1 MSDKIQTMLNFAI
14 RASKTVFGVDN
25 IPSCKA
31 KHVIIACS
39 TLSENSLKQLLRDNK
54 NTPIILSKRPLEE
67 IIHRGGKAV
76 AVKDGDTPETLQ
88 KRVMR
93 LAEWKILP
101 ESAEKVCAAIVKGE
115 EI

>member
-67 IIHRGGKAV
+67 VIHRGGKAV
-76 AVKDGDTPETLQ
+76 AVKDKNMATE
-88 KRVMR
+88 
-93 LAEWKILP
+93 ILKNINDDY
-101 ESAEKVCAAIVKGE
+101 ELISEGN
-115 EI
+115 

>member
-25 IPSCKA
+25 IPSSKA

-67 IIHRGGKAV
+67 VIHRGGKAV
-76 AVKDGDTPETLQ
+76 AVKDKNMATE
-88 KRVMR
+88 
-93 LAEWKILP
+93 ILKNINDDY
-101 ESAEKVCAAIVKGE
+101 ELISEGN
-115 EI
+115 

>member
-25 IPSCKA
+25 IPACKA
-31 KHVIIACS
+31 KHVIVACS

-54 NTPIILSKRPLEE
+54 NTPIILSKKPLEE

-76 AVKDGDTPETLQ
+76 AVKDKNMATE
-88 KRVMR
+88 
-93 LAEWKILP
+93 ILKNINDDY
-101 ESAEKVCAAIVKGE
+101 ELISEGN
-115 EI
+115 

>member
-76 AVKDGDTPETLQ
+76 AVKDKNMATE
-88 KRVMR
+88 
-93 LAEWKILP
+93 ILKNINDDY
-101 ESAEKVCAAIVKGE
+101 ELISEGN
-115 EI
+115 

>member
-54 NTPIILSKRPLEE
+54 NTPIILSKRPLED

-76 AVKDGDTPETLQ
+76 AVKDKNMATE
-88 KRVMR
+88 
-93 LAEWKILP
+93 ILKNINDDY
-101 ESAEKVCAAIVKGE
+101 ELISEGN
-115 EI
+115 